1 MKNLNEFGVQELSSQ
16 ELIKTDGGFLAMLC
30 AGLIIAA
37 ATVTMTDWDNF
48 KRGLMGEAEV

>member
-1 MKNLNEFGVQELSSQ
+1 MKNLNECGVLEMNTQEL
-16 ELIKTDGGFLAMLC
+16 KKVDGGFLAMLC